1 MHSLAATGA
10 LALAYRCRVRLPRSD
25 SLAGYLLG
33 CEQRQLH
40 PAWCLYAGVAVAPRC
55 QDWRGGLRGVGRDEP
70 PGHVFAVCD
79 LDCQPDRSGT
89 LRPASIASTALA
101 WASSTSSRVARPAL
115 RRTTRPVP
123 EWGAG
128 R

>member
-1 MHSLAATGA
+1 LRSSHGVRTGGAACAASAATSRRA
-10 LALAYRCRVRLPRSD
+10 M
-25 SLAGYLLG
+25 SLLSATLTAS
-33 CEQRQLH
+33 RTV
-40 PAWCLYAGVAVAPRC
+40 P
-55 QDWRGGLRGVGRDEP
+55 
-70 PGHVFAVCD
+70 
-79 LDCQPDRSGT
+79 GT